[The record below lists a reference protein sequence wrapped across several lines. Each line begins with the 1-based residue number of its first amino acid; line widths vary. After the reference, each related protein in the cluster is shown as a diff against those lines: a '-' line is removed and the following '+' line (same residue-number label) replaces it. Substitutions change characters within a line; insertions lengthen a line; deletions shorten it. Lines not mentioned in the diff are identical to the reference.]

1 MRSTKKSRASIKS
14 GLEEG
19 LELNNID
26 INPLILELMIRETFA
41 MFDENNS
48 GDIDKTE
55 FSKLTEALGLEIS
68 EKKQN
73 EMMKDLDKEGNGCIG
88 YQDFVDLMSKLQ
100 FGNAETHLE
109 TAFNEYDKDMDGEVG
124 LEDLLKVSEE
134 LDEVSMSKSDAEL
147 MIAFFKYFSQ
157 EKLEDNDDEI
167 NVDEIKSVNITK
179 KEFITTLTR
188 INFLVHKSDNVNTSQ
203 DPNKS
208 KGSIFYESKSG
219 LYNTKS
225 NFDKTLND
233 KSYDGSKIM
242 GGNKW

>member
-1 MRSTKKSRASIKS
+1 MKSTKKSRTSVKS

-19 LELNNID
+19 IELNNID
-26 INPLILELMIRETFA
+26 INPLILDLMIRETFA

-55 FSKLTEALGLEIS
+55 FSKLTEALGLELP

-88 YQDFVDLMSKLQ
+88 YEDFVDLMSKLQ

-134 LDEVSMSKSDAEL
+134 LDEVPMSKSDAEL

-157 EKLEDNDDEI
+157 EKLQENEEEI
-167 NVDEIKSVNITK
+167 NVDEITSVNITK
-179 KEFITTLTR
+179 KEFITALTR
-188 INFLVHKSDNVNTSQ
+188 INFLVTKSENNQSQ
-203 DPNKS
+203 DLSKS
-208 KGSIFYESKSG
+208 RASGFYESKSG
-219 LYNTKS
+219 FYSKS
-225 NFDKTLND
+225 INE
-233 KSYDGSKIM
+233 KSIESKL
-242 GGNKW
+242 

>member
-1 MRSTKKSRASIKS
+1 MKSTKKSRASLKS
-14 GLEEG
+14 GGLEEG

-26 INPLILELMIRETFA
+26 INPLILDLMIRETFA

-55 FSKLTEALGLEIS
+55 FSKLTEALGLELP

-88 YQDFVDLMSKLQ
+88 YEDFVDLMSKLQ

-134 LDEVSMSKSDAEL
+134 LDEVPMSKSDAEL

-157 EKLEDNDDEI
+157 EKLQENEEEI
-167 NVDEIKSVNITK
+167 NVDEITSVNITK
-179 KEFITTLTR
+179 KEFITALTR
-188 INFLVHKSDNVNTSQ
+188 INFLVTKSENNQSQ
-203 DPNKS
+203 DLSKS
-208 KGSIFYESKSG
+208 RASGFYESKSG
-219 LYNTKS
+219 YYSKS
-225 NFDKTLND
+225 INE
-233 KSYDGSKIM
+233 KSIDSKL
-242 GGNKW
+242 

>member
-1 MRSTKKSRASIKS
+1 MKNSKKSRASLRS
-14 GLEEG
+14 GMEEG
-19 LELNNID
+19 LELNNVD
-26 INPLILELMIRETFA
+26 INPLILDLMIRETFA

-55 FSKLTEALGLEIS
+55 FSKLTDALGLEIN

-88 YQDFVDLMSKLQ
+88 YEDFVNLMSKLQ

-134 LDEVSMSKSDAEL
+134 LDEVPMSKSDAEL

-157 EKLEDNDDEI
+157 EKMQDNEDEI
-167 NVDEIKSVNITK
+167 NVDDITSVNITK
-179 KEFITTLTR
+179 KEFITTLTK
-188 INFLVHKSDNVNTSQ
+188 INFLVTKSDINQSQ
-203 DPNKS
+203 DLSKS
-208 KGSIFYESKSG
+208 RASGFYESNSGIHSKSI
-219 LYNTKS
+219 NEKS
-225 NFDKTLND
+225 FE
-233 KSYDGSKIM
+233 SKY
-242 GGNKW
+242 

>member
-1 MRSTKKSRASIKS
+1 MKSIKKSRASVKS

-26 INPLILELMIRETFA
+26 INPLILDLMIRETFA

-55 FSKLTEALGLEIS
+55 FSKLTEALGLEIN
-68 EKKQN
+68 EKRQN

-88 YQDFVDLMSKLQ
+88 YEDFVELMSKLQ

-134 LDEVSMSKSDAEL
+134 LDEVPMSKSDAEL

-157 EKLEDNDDEI
+157 EKLQDNEDDI
-167 NVDEIKSVNITK
+167 NVDEITSVNITK
-179 KEFITTLTR
+179 KEFITALTR
-188 INFLVHKSDNVNTSQ
+188 INFLVTKSENNQSQ
-203 DPNKS
+203 DLSKS
-208 KGSIFYESKSG
+208 RASGFYESKSG
-219 LYNTKS
+219 YYSKS
-225 NFDKTLND
+225 INE
-233 KSYDGSKIM
+233 KSIDSKL
-242 GGNKW
+242 

>member
-1 MRSTKKSRASIKS
+1 MKSTKKSRTSVKS

-19 LELNNID
+19 IELNNID
-26 INPLILELMIRETFA
+26 INPLILDLMIRETFA

-55 FSKLTEALGLEIS
+55 FSKLTEALGLELP

-88 YQDFVDLMSKLQ
+88 YEDFVDLMSKLQ

-134 LDEVSMSKSDAEL
+134 LDEVPMSKSDAEL

-157 EKLEDNDDEI
+157 EKLQENEEEI
-167 NVDEIKSVNITK
+167 NVDEITSVNITK
-179 KEFITTLTR
+179 REFITALTR
-188 INFLVHKSDNVNTSQ
+188 INFLVTKSENNQSQ
-203 DPNKS
+203 DLSKS
-208 KGSIFYESKSG
+208 RASGFYESKSG
-219 LYNTKS
+219 YYSKS
-225 NFDKTLND
+225 INE
-233 KSYDGSKIM
+233 KSIDSKL
-242 GGNKW
+242 

>member
-1 MRSTKKSRASIKS
+1 MKSTKKSRTSVKS

-19 LELNNID
+19 IELNNID
-26 INPLILELMIRETFA
+26 INPLILDLMIRETFA

-55 FSKLTEALGLEIS
+55 FSKLTEALGLELP

-88 YQDFVDLMSKLQ
+88 YEDFVDLMSKLQ

-134 LDEVSMSKSDAEL
+134 LDEVPMSKSDAEL

-157 EKLEDNDDEI
+157 EKLQENEEEI
-167 NVDEIKSVNITK
+167 NVDEITSVNITK
-179 KEFITTLTR
+179 KEFITALTR
-188 INFLVHKSDNVNTSQ
+188 INFLVTKSENNQSQ
-203 DPNKS
+203 DLSKS
-208 KGSIFYESKSG
+208 RASGFYESKSG
-219 LYNTKS
+219 YYSKS
-225 NFDKTLND
+225 INE
-233 KSYDGSKIM
+233 KSIDSKL
-242 GGNKW
+242 

>member
-1 MRSTKKSRASIKS
+1 MKSIKKSRASVKS

-26 INPLILELMIRETFA
+26 INPLILDLMIRETFA

-55 FSKLTEALGLEIS
+55 FSKLTEALGLEIN
-68 EKKQN
+68 EKRQN

-88 YQDFVDLMSKLQ
+88 YEDFVELMSKLQ

-134 LDEVSMSKSDAEL
+134 LDEVPMSKSDAEL

-157 EKLEDNDDEI
+157 EKLQENEEEI
-167 NVDEIKSVNITK
+167 NVDEITSVNITK
-179 KEFITTLTR
+179 KEFITALTR
-188 INFLVHKSDNVNTSQ
+188 INFLVTKSENNQSQ
-203 DPNKS
+203 DLSKS
-208 KGSIFYESKSG
+208 RASGFYESKSG
-219 LYNTKS
+219 YYSKS
-225 NFDKTLND
+225 INE
-233 KSYDGSKIM
+233 KSIESKL
-242 GGNKW
+242 

>member
-1 MRSTKKSRASIKS
+1 MKNSKKSRASLRS
-14 GLEEG
+14 GMEEG
-19 LELNNID
+19 LELNNVD
-26 INPLILELMIRETFA
+26 INPLILDLMIRETFA

-55 FSKLTEALGLEIS
+55 FSKLTDALGLEIN

-73 EMMKDLDKEGNGCIG
+73 ELMKDLDKEGNGCIG

-124 LEDLLKVSEE
+124 LDDLLKVSEE
-134 LDEVSMSKSDAEL
+134 LDEVPMSKSDAEL

-157 EKLEDNDDEI
+157 EKLQDNEDEI
-167 NVDEIKSVNITK
+167 NLDEINSVNITK

-188 INFLVHKSDNVNTSQ
+188 INFLEHKSNQQQ
-203 DPNKS
+203 DLSKS
-208 KGSIFYESKSG
+208 KNSIHESKSG
-219 LYNTKS
+219 FFNKS
-225 NFDKTLND
+225 INEKSIDSKTF
-233 KSYDGSKIM
+233 K
-242 GGNKW
+242 

>member
-1 MRSTKKSRASIKS
+1 MKSTKKSRTSVKS

-19 LELNNID
+19 IELNNID
-26 INPLILELMIRETFA
+26 INPLILDLMIRETFA

-55 FSKLTEALGLEIS
+55 FSKLTEALGLELP

-88 YQDFVDLMSKLQ
+88 YEDFVELMSKLQ

-134 LDEVSMSKSDAEL
+134 LDEVPMSKSDAEL

-157 EKLEDNDDEI
+157 EKLQENEEEI
-167 NVDEIKSVNITK
+167 NVDEITSVNITK
-179 KEFITTLTR
+179 KEFITALTR
-188 INFLVHKSDNVNTSQ
+188 INFLVTKSENNQSQ
-203 DPNKS
+203 DLSKS
-208 KGSIFYESKSG
+208 RASGFYESKSG
-219 LYNTKS
+219 YYSKS
-225 NFDKTLND
+225 INE
-233 KSYDGSKIM
+233 KSIESKL
-242 GGNKW
+242 

>member
-1 MRSTKKSRASIKS
+1 MRSTKKSRASVKS

-26 INPLILELMIRETFA
+26 INPLILDLMIRETFA

-55 FSKLTEALGLEIS
+55 FSKLTDALGLEIS

-88 YQDFVDLMSKLQ
+88 YEDFVSLMSKLQ

-134 LDEVSMSKSDAEL
+134 LDEVPMSKSDAEL

-157 EKLEDNDDEI
+157 EKLENEDEF
-167 NVDEIKSVNITK
+167 NVDEITSVNITK

-188 INFLVHKSDNVNTSQ
+188 INFLVTKTDNNQSQ
-203 DPNKS
+203 DMSKS
-208 KGSIFYESKSG
+208 RASGFYESKSG
-219 LYNTKS
+219 YHSKS
-225 NFDKTLND
+225 IIND
-233 KSYDGSKIM
+233 KSLDSKL
-242 GGNKW
+242 

>member
-1 MRSTKKSRASIKS
+1 MKSMKKSRTSMKS

-26 INPLILELMIRETFA
+26 INPVILELMIRETFA

-55 FSKLTEALGLEIS
+55 FSKLTEALGLELS

-73 EMMKDLDKEGNGCIG
+73 EMMRDLDREGSGSIG
-88 YQDFVDLMSKLQ
+88 YEDFVQLMSRLQ

-124 LEDLLKVSEE
+124 IEDLMKVSEE
-134 LDEVSMSKSDAEL
+134 LDEVAMSKSDAEL

-157 EKLEDNDDEI
+157 EKLQDNEDEI
-167 NVDEIKSVNITK
+167 NLDEITSVNITK

-188 INFLVHKSDNVNTSQ
+188 LQFLVAKENKDKDKDNINNQSQ
-203 DPNKS
+203 DLSKS
-208 KGSIFYESKSG
+208 RASGFYESKSG
-219 LYNTKS
+219 FHSKS
-225 NFDKTLND
+225 INE
-233 KSYDGSKIM
+233 KSFE
-242 GGNKW
+242 

>member
-1 MRSTKKSRASIKS
+1 MKSTKRSKS
-14 GLEEG
+14 GLKSGIEEG
-19 LELNNID
+19 LELNDVD
-26 INPLILELMIRETFA
+26 INPLILDLMIRETFA

-55 FSKLTEALGLEIS
+55 FSKLTDVLGLEMT

-73 EMMKDLDKEGNGCIG
+73 EIMRDLDKEGNGCID
-88 YQDFVDLMSKLQ
+88 YEEFVKLMSKFK

-124 LEDLLKVSEE
+124 LDDLLKVSEE
-134 LDEVSMSKSDAEL
+134 LDEVTMTKSDAEL

-157 EKLEDNDDEI
+157 EKNHENEEDMHIEEI
-167 NVDEIKSVNITK
+167 SSVNITK

-188 INFLVHKSDNVNTSQ
+188 INFLVHKSDNINTSQ

-208 KGSIFYESKSG
+208 KGSALYESKSG
-219 LYNTKS
+219 IYNNKS

-233 KSYDGSKIM
+233 KSYEESKIM
-242 GGNKW
+242 GGKKW

>member
-1 MRSTKKSRASIKS
+1 MRSTKKSRASVKS

-26 INPLILELMIRETFA
+26 INPLILDLMIRETFA

-55 FSKLTEALGLEIS
+55 FSKLTEALGLELP

-88 YQDFVDLMSKLQ
+88 YEDFVDLMSKLQ

-134 LDEVSMSKSDAEL
+134 LDEVPMSKSDAEL

-157 EKLEDNDDEI
+157 EKLQENEEEI
-167 NVDEIKSVNITK
+167 NVDEITSVNITK
-179 KEFITTLTR
+179 KEFITALTR
-188 INFLVHKSDNVNTSQ
+188 INFLVTKSENNQSQ
-203 DPNKS
+203 DLSKS
-208 KGSIFYESKSG
+208 RASGFYESKSG
-219 LYNTKS
+219 YYSKS
-225 NFDKTLND
+225 INE
-233 KSYDGSKIM
+233 KSIDSKL
-242 GGNKW
+242 